1 MLHPAQVH
9 GDRDFGIRDDGGM
22 LETPVMIGIVSICIG
37 FVFFMLAA
45 TGTRS
50 KWDKKVT
57 ITLFAVAIVFMTIIP
72 VVGAVGFAA

>member
-1 MLHPAQVH
+1 
-9 GDRDFGIRDDGGM
+9 M
-22 LETPVMIGIVSICIG
+22 LETPVVVGIASICVG

-50 KWDKKVT
+50 RWDKKVT

-72 VVGAVGFAA
+72 VTAAVGFAA

>member
-1 MLHPAQVH
+1 
-9 GDRDFGIRDDGGM
+9 M

-37 FVFFMLAA
+37 FVLFMLAA

-57 ITLFAVAIVFMTIIP
+57 ITLFAVAIVFMTVIP
-72 VVGAVGFAA
+72 VIGAVGFAA

>member
-1 MLHPAQVH
+1 MSPGAGRRSPGV
-9 GDRDFGIRDDGGM
+9 RDDGDM

-37 FVFFMLAA
+37 FVLFMLAA

-57 ITLFAVAIVFMTIIP
+57 ITLFAVAIVFMTVIP
-72 VVGAVGFAA
+72 VIGAVGFAA